1 MPQNTKIMKDYCENS
16 HTNRKVYIILKHEI
30 SQQENMKNRKPSQIN
45 NNREIEAIMNKFL

>member
-1 MPQNTKIMKDYCENS
+1 MKDYCENY

-30 SQQENMKNRKPSQIN
+30 FQQENMKNRKPSQIN